1 MIDEI
6 LKTDIEN
13 TEKIQIKRALISSW
27 RKEQAVILAQ
37 GLTKLG
43 ISIIASGGTADAIS
57 KSGIEVEPLSKKTG
71 FDKLLDGRVK
81 TLHPAVY
88 AAILARRDSKSDLKD
103 LEQFQIE
110 PIDLVAVDLYPFQ
123 EGLKPDQ
130 GADVELIDIGG
141 VSLIRAA
148 AKNYCFVSVL
158 SRAEQFEDFIINLL
172 DNEGEITI
180 DYNLSLSADAFRWTS
195 EYDGLIAKNL
205 DRKPI
210 TETLPS
216 EIQLQLRKE
225 HDLRYGE
232 NPHQQAAIY
241 SFSEQNR
248 CGIPIVEQLGGKQ
261 LSFNNL
267 LDLDIAMRM
276 PREFDQPAVAIL
288 KHTTPCGVGIG
299 DTVEDAFLNALST
312 DPQSAYGSI
321 VGFNRKVDFKT
332 AKALRKGFVE
342 VVCAPDYTEDALN
355 NLLKSKNLRI
365 IRFNGEIPNNELDY
379 RSVWGGILVESKD
392 FGFPE
397 FDDIKIVTNRKPTKE
412 QLEALKFAWK
422 SVRYVKSNAILIA
435 DNHRTVG
442 IGAGQMSRVDAA
454 YIAVWKAG
462 QAGLSLQDTVA
473 ASDAFFPFRD
483 GLDMLVDAGIIAI
496 IQPGGSIRDEEVI
509 EAANERDIVMM
520 LTGRRHF
527 RH

>member
-6 LKTDIEN
+6 LNTD
-13 TEKIQIKRALISSW
+13 TDGKDKIQIKRALISSW
-27 RKEQAVILAQ
+27 RKEPAIILAQ
-37 GLTKLG
+37 GLAKLG
-43 ISIIASGGTADAIS
+43 ISIIASGGTADAIA
-57 KSGIEVEPLSKKTG
+57 KAGIEVEPLAKKTG

-88 AAILARRDSKSDLKD
+88 AAILARRDNESDLND

-123 EGLKPDQ
+123 DGISDDN

-158 SRAEQFEDFIINLL
+158 NRAEQFEDFIIKLI
-172 DNEGEITI
+172 DNEGEVTI
-180 DYNLSLSADAFRWTS
+180 DYNRSLSADAFRWTS
-195 EYDGLIAKNL
+195 QYDELITNNL
-205 DRKPI
+205 IHEPLDKA
-210 TETLPS
+210 LP
-216 EIQLQLRKE
+216 EKMHMHLLKE
-225 HDLRYGE
+225 QELRYGE
-232 NPHQQAAIY
+232 NPHQSAGFYIP
-241 SFSEQNR
+241 SGNKH
-248 CGIPIVEQLGGKQ
+248 CGIADIEQLGGKQ

-267 LDLDIAMRM
+267 LDLDIAMRI
-276 PREFDQPAVAIL
+276 PREFEQPAAAIL

-299 DTVEDAFLNALST
+299 DTVEEAFLNAHST
-312 DPQSAYGSI
+312 DPQSAFGSI
-321 VGFNRKVDFKT
+321 VGFNRNVDFKT

-365 IRFNGEIPNNELDY
+365 IRFNGEISENELDY
-379 RSVWGGILVESKD
+379 RSVWGGMLVESRD
-392 FGFPE
+392 VGFPE
-397 FDDIKIVTNRKPTKE
+397 FDDLKIVTNRKPT
-412 QLEALKFAWK
+412 QDQIGALKFAWK
-422 SVRYVKSNAILIA
+422 TVRYVKSNAILIA
-435 DNHRTVG
+435 DNNRTIG

-462 QAGLSLQDTVA
+462 QAGLDLKGTVA

-483 GLDMLVDAGIIAI
+483 GLDMLVDAGITAI

-509 EAANERDIVMM
+509 EAANARDIVMV